1 MREKIRKE
9 YEPVRIKTL
18 VRKLNGDMAK
28 AAELMGCHYA
38 TVATAIREDVTTK
51 RQEVCAHNAVIRL
64 ETEESIKRR
73 QKAEAAQ
80 DKLNELL
87 PPPLQQPTALPL
99 LEPQQSGHY
108 DRNPPLRR
116 PIFLRPV
123 EEAQVVEDVPEL
135 EPSLPPDHMVQ
146 VLVSIPA
153 NKLQSFHRVTT
164 LMGAEVAE
172 L

>member
-1 MREKIRKE
+1 VQFKNRKE
-9 YEPVRIKTL
+9 YEPTHIKTL
-18 VRKLNGDMAK
+18 VEMLDGDKEK
-28 AAELMGCHYA
+28 AASLMGCHYA
-38 TVATAIREDVTTK
+38 TVVTAIREDVATR
-51 RQEVCAHNAVIRL
+51 RQEISAHKAIIRL
-64 ETEESIKRR
+64 ETEESIRRR
-73 QKAEAAQ
+73 QEAEAAQ
-80 DKLNELL
+80 AKLNELL
-87 PPPLQQPTALPL
+87 LPPLPQPPVLPL

-116 PIFLRPV
+116 PIFMRPV

-135 EPSLPPDHMVQ
+135 GPSLPPDHMVQ

-153 NKLQSFHRVTT
+153 NKLQSFHRVTA